1 MVTSARG
8 SGARFYF
15 LVSWVIYLAEEKF
28 QGERVLKLS
37 AAPSK
42 LFYWEGHPRNSE
54 PHVWLPRLMQIVTS
68 GGRELWTERENKL
81 STGEENYLSACISDK
96 IKSSL
101 SLHWRYIPGNWDMRK
116 KKKSECF
123 ILLLGQTFNEIHGM
137 ITHRGWSMCMHI
149 YILPILCLYYC
160 ARTIYPLLIRCLNS
174 LWYWNAYFMKY
185 MSQMWPLRLC

>member
-42 LFYWEGHPRNSE
+42 PFYWEGHPRNSE

-68 GGRELWTERENKL
+68 GGRELSTERENKL

-101 SLHWRYIPGNWDMRK
+101 SLHWRYIPGNWDML
-116 KKKSECF
+116 KKKSLNVLSCYLVK
-123 ILLLGQTFNEIHGM
+123 LLMRYMAWLLTEDEVCVCMYISSQYYVY
-137 ITHRGWSMCMHI
+137 ITVREPSTHFLSDVSTPFDIEMHI
-149 YILPILCLYYC
+149 SWNTCL
-160 ARTIYPLLIRCLNS
+160 RCG
-174 LWYWNAYFMKY
+174 
-185 MSQMWPLRLC
+185 R